1 MFSFQRKRGL
11 DELNRALLIAG
22 IAALLAGLFFQYGT
36 WPKILLTLIAVAAL
50 LFAAIRLFSAN
61 ASRVYQQN
69 MKYLTL
75 VTAVRGFFRGK
86 SGGQQRPHRAKKA
99 KKNPTWSEI
108 KHYKYL
114 ACPQCAQRLRVPR
127 GKGKLRVTCTR
138 CGNRFETKS

>member
-11 DELNRALLIAG
+11 DELNRALLIVG

-86 SGGQQRPHRAKKA
+86 SGGQQQPHRAKKA

-114 ACPQCAQRLRVPR
+114 VCPQCAQRLRVPR

>member
-22 IAALLAGLFFQYGT
+22 IATLLAGLFFQYGT

-114 ACPQCAQRLRVPR
+114 VCPQCAQRLRVPR

>member
-86 SGGQQRPHRAKKA
+86 SGGQQRPHRAK
-99 KKNPTWSEI
+99 
-108 KHYKYL
+108 
-114 ACPQCAQRLRVPR
+114 
-127 GKGKLRVTCTR
+127 
-138 CGNRFETKS
+138 

>member
-75 VTAVRGFFRGK
+75 VTAVRAFFRGK

-114 ACPQCAQRLRVPR
+114 VCPQCAQRLRVPR

>member
-86 SGGQQRPHRAKKA
+86 SGGQQRPHRAKKV

-114 ACPQCAQRLRVPR
+114 VCPQCAQRLRVPR